1 MTIPIAIFI
10 GIYMQF
16 LRPGKIKEGTIIG
29 VILTLLAVVAGP
41 AVQASPVLAPLF
53 TISHNGICIALSSTV
68 SSQLPFRYGCS
79 WLRVITSRRT

>member
-53 TISHNGICIALSSTV
+53 TISHNGICIALIVYGSLRGYDCSHGNNGF
-68 SSQLPFRYGCS
+68 SRSQ
-79 WLRVITSRRT
+79 

>member
-10 GIYMQF
+10 GLYMQF

-41 AVQASPVLAPLF
+41 AVQLRRRWLRCSRSATTAFASP
-53 TISHNGICIALSSTV
+53 
-68 SSQLPFRYGCS
+68 
-79 WLRVITSRRT
+79 

>member
-29 VILTLLAVVAGP
+29 VVLTLLAVVAGP
-41 AVQASPVLAPLF
+41 AVQASPTLAPLF
-53 TISHNGICIALSSTV
+53 TINATGISIASSSTA

-79 WLRVITSRRT
+79 WHRVTTSRRT